1 MLNLVYETYL
11 RHVRAKSLHIPSA
24 KPEVF
29 FFFPSI
35 FSWIDIIVYRKIRQ
49 IFHLIPFLHEKPVKS
64 GHQGTIYSG
73 KKEEESE
80 MC

>member
-1 MLNLVYETYL
+1 MYGQKVFTYPLRNL
-11 RHVRAKSLHIPSA
+11 RF
-24 KPEVF
+24 F